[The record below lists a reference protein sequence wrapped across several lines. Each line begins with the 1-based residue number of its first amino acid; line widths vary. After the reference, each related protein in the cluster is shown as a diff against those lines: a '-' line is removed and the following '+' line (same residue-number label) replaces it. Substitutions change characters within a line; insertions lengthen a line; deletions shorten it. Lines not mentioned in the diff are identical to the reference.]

1 MTLPRTATS
10 EKKLKLRKRVKESK
24 PNFVRQE
31 SWKYIR
37 LKENWRRPHGL
48 DNKVRKRFKGWPP
61 RVSAGYR
68 GPKAARALHPS
79 GFEEVS
85 VHNEDDLN
93 QIDPKTQAARIA
105 HTVGKK
111 KRSRI
116 LTEARKKKILVLN
129 LRQAKE
135 TAKKEEEPTEEAE
148 TEEAEAE
155 AGGAVKKEE
164 PKLKEKA
171 NKGKKKVEKK

>member
-1 MTLPRTATS
+1 MMTVPRTAVS
-10 EKKLKLRKRVKESK
+10 EKMLKLRKRVKEKK
-24 PNFVRQE
+24 PKFVRPE

-37 LKENWRRPHGL
+37 LKENWRRPRGL

-79 GFEEVS
+79 GFEDILVYNVDGLKE
-85 VHNEDDLN
+85 
-93 QIDPKTQAARIA
+93 IDPKIQAARIA

-111 KRSRI
+111 KRAKI
-116 LTEARKKKILVLN
+116 LTEARKKKIVVLN

-135 TAKKEEEPTEEAE
+135 ATKKEEEPTEEAE
-148 TEEAEAE
+148 TEEVET
-155 AGGAVKKEE
+155 EE
-164 PKLKEKA
+164 PKKTEKA
-171 NKGKKKVEKK
+171 NKVKKRTEKK

>member
-1 MTLPRTATS
+1 MMTLPRTATS

-68 GPKAARALHPS
+68 GPKVARALHPS

-85 VHNEDDLN
+85 VHNEEDLN

-111 KRSRI
+111 KRATI
-116 LTEARKKKILVLN
+116 LTEARKKKIKVLN

-135 TAKKEEEPTEEAE
+135 TAKKEEEPAEEAE
-148 TEEAEAE
+148 TEEAET
-155 AGGAVKKEE
+155 GGALKREE
-164 PKLKEKA
+164 PKPEEKA